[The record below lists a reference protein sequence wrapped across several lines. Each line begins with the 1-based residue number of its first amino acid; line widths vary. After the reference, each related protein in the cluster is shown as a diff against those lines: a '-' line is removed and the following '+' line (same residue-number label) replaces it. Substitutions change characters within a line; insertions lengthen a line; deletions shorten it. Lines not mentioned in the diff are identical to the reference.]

1 MNIIRI
7 GSNLTV
13 ILQDGTTL
21 TSTNCSDDLFN
32 QVFANQND
40 ENAVKNLLSPKL
52 VEKVEEYNL
61 KKELIENLSS
71 SRYLTVSGS
80 SVYLKD
86 ISELTLPEDFITAFF
101 KAEKANNL
109 TLLESYL
116 NFWTLASLN
125 PDSRARMN
133 LFWFLSKYGM
143 TITKKGLFVA
153 YRNVEVKSQG
163 TNIDKTL
170 SEFISVNYAKVK
182 SWKKSPANFIVVNS
196 SVTGYYITKRENADS
211 LEETE
216 TVLGLL
222 SDKYKNLSEDGETA
236 TVYTDNYTKTFNIKI
251 GEVVSVPRKNCD
263 SKQEN
268 ICSRGLHVA
277 SKSWL
282 ESNGS
287 GFGGTSLAVLVNP
300 VDVVAVPPKD
310 SYGKMRVCAYYP
322 VHVVERKD
330 GKIVDTVI
338 DNGFEDD
345 FIDKIVYTGEI
356 NNEDSGMYQI
366 EVPSIP
372 EIDKS
377 IILNRLSK
385 MKRNKYVN

>member
-1 MNIIRI
+1 M
-7 GSNLTV
+7 
-13 ILQDGTTL
+13 
-21 TSTNCSDDLFN
+21 
-32 QVFANQND
+32 
-40 ENAVKNLLSPKL
+40 KNLLSPKL

-211 LEETE
+211 
-216 TVLGLL
+216 
-222 SDKYKNLSEDGETA
+222 
-236 TVYTDNYTKTFNIKI
+236 
-251 GEVVSVPRKNCD
+251 
-263 SKQEN
+263 
-268 ICSRGLHVA
+268 
-277 SKSWL
+277 
-282 ESNGS
+282 
-287 GFGGTSLAVLVNP
+287 
-300 VDVVAVPPKD
+300 
-310 SYGKMRVCAYYP
+310 
-322 VHVVERKD
+322 
-330 GKIVDTVI
+330 
-338 DNGFEDD
+338 
-345 FIDKIVYTGEI
+345 
-356 NNEDSGMYQI
+356 
-366 EVPSIP
+366 
-372 EIDKS
+372 
-377 IILNRLSK
+377 
-385 MKRNKYVN
+385 